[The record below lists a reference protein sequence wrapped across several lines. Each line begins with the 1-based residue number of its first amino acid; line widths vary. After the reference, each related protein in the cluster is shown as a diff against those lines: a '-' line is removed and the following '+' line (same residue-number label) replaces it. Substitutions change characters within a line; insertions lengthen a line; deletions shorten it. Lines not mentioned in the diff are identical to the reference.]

1 MPLKIQLKPYEPN
14 RKPYPA
20 PPTMWAGEG
29 DAMHQAAESGYN
41 SGVVH
46 EIMPTAW
53 ISGDG
58 KRQYPKSFFLA
69 SGDYSDFSPVPPKPQ
84 SGNGNDSMA
93 CVSVSYCGDVGTIM
107 TALYHTEKLS
117 EEFQKF
123 LEDNHYFDEHGRI
136 VFDYRMLAK
145 ESGTTKHG
153 NSLDRVAET
162 ARKIGLAPYRPY
174 DWAKFTWEDFYGE
187 ETPAHQLELGK
198 KFLSFLD
205 DEIGLMHVWLL
216 MGADGSSRS
225 TQLVLEDAMQYG
237 PIQFATTTHATVTI
251 YSKEELQKYFDS
263 YAPWNKERNLKGI
276 SMLWA
281 KQIFV
286 VLKEEKPAI
295 PHLPYFEKL
304 ATSPAV
310 YAYSKDTDTMIAV
323 ESGEAYH
330 AFVGSYTKVKTVK
343 KLSRPVDSR
352 LLRLS

>member
-1 MPLKIQLKPYEPN
+1 MPLRIQLKPYEPN
-14 RKPYPA
+14 RTPYPM
-20 PPTMWAGEG
+20 PPTMWAGDGMLEG
-29 DAMHQAAESGYN
+29 AIAGANHGII
-41 SGVVH
+41 H
-46 EIMPTAW
+46 EILPTAW

-58 KRQYPKSFFLA
+58 KRQYQKSVLLA

-84 SGNGNDSMA
+84 SGNGDDSMA
-93 CVSVSYCGDVGTIM
+93 CVSVSYCGDVGTIL
-107 TALYHTEKLS
+107 TTLYHQEKLS

-123 LEDNHYFDEHGRI
+123 LEDNHYFDEYGRI

-145 ESGTTKHG
+145 ESGTTKYG

-162 ARKIGLAPYRPY
+162 ARKIGLAPHRPY
-174 DWAKFTWEDFYGE
+174 DWSKFTWEDFYGE
-187 ETPAHQLELGK
+187 ETPSHQLELGK
-198 KFLSFLD
+198 KFLSFLN

-237 PIQFATTTHATVTI
+237 PIQFATTTHATVTV

-263 YAPWNKERNLKGI
+263 YAPWNKERDLNKVP
-276 SMLWA
+276 MLWA

-286 VLKEEKPAI
+286 VLKEEKPTI
-295 PHLPYFEKL
+295 PYLPYFEKL

-310 YAYSKDTDTMIAV
+310 YAYSKDTDTMIGV

-330 AFVGSYTKVKTVK
+330 AFVGSYTKIKTVQ

-352 LLRLS
+352 LLKLN